1 MAQQVPLNNGM
12 PAYNP
17 VNDAVRDDGTH
28 QLRED
33 LAYKRLAIVNVVFYG
48 RPGAGDRKWVL
59 IDTGIAGMSGL
70 IVKAATQRFGPN
82 SKAAAIILT
91 HAHFDHAGNA
101 ERLSAQWDC
110 PVFAHPLEFPY
121 LNGTASY
128 PPPDPS
134 VGGGMMS
141 LLSPVYPRG
150 PIDIAERLQALPED
164 GDVPFMPDWKWLFT
178 PGHSPGHI
186 SLWRAQDKALIAGDA
201 FITTRQESLYSVLFQ
216 KPELHGP
223 PMYFTTDWDQA
234 EISVKVLSELDPR
247 VVVTGHGEA
256 MRGEPMQEALYILAD
271 RFSQI
276 AIPRRGRY
284 VAKPARLQSD
294 GEYWRR

>member
-1 MAQQVPLNNGM
+1 MAQQVPLNNEM

-17 VNDAVRDDGTH
+17 DNDAVRDDGTH

-70 IVKAATQRFGPN
+70 IVKAAMQRFGPN

-101 ERLSAQWDC
+101 ERLSTLWDC

-121 LNGTASY
+121 LNGAASY
-128 PPPDPS
+128 PPPDPL

-141 LLSPVYPRG
+141 LLSPIYPRG

-201 FITTRQESLYSVLFQ
+201 FITTRQESLYSVLLQ
-216 KPELHGP
+216 KPEIHGP

-234 EISVKVLSELDPR
+234 EISVKMLSELDPR

-276 AIPRRGRY
+276 AIPRRGKY

-294 GEYWRR
+294 GEYWRC

>member
-1 MAQQVPLNNGM
+1 MARQVPTNDESL
-12 PAYNP
+12 AYSP
-17 VNDAVRDDGTH
+17 DTDLDHDDGTH
-28 QLRED
+28 QIRED

-48 RPGAGDRKWVL
+48 RPGAGDREWVL

-70 IVKAATQRFGPN
+70 IVKAAARRFGPN

-101 ERLSAQWDC
+101 ERLSNQWDC

-128 PPPDPS
+128 PPPDPL
-134 VGGGMMS
+134 VGGGVMS

-150 PIDIAERLQALPED
+150 PIDIAERLEALPED
-164 GDVPFMPDWKWLFT
+164 GNVPFMPDWKWLFT
-178 PGHSPGHI
+178 PGHTPGHI
-186 SLWRAQDKALIAGDA
+186 SFWRAKDKALIAGDA
-201 FITTRQESLYSVLFQ
+201 FITTRQESLYSVLLQ
-216 KPELHGP
+216 KTELHGP

-234 EISVKVLSELDPR
+234 EISVKMLSELDPS

-271 RFSQI
+271 RFREV
-276 AIPRRGRY
+276 AVPRRGKY
-284 VAKPARLQSD
+284 VAKPARLQRD
-294 GEYWRR
+294 GEYQRR